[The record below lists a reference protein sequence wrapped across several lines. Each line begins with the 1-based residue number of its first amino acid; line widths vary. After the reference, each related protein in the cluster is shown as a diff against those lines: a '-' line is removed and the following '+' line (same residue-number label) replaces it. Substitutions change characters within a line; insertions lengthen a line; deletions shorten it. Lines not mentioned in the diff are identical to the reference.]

1 MKDNRSRDI
10 FYGVVAVATLIVALV
25 GATLAY
31 FSVSRSSN
39 EGAVNAKAAVVSVNY
54 QDGQQISA
62 QATELIPSEFKFV
75 KSAYENLDPSS
86 YDPEKHI
93 CIDDNDKQICSIY
106 RFSLS
111 SDIQANSEMIA
122 TLNNELNEFTDLY
135 YAVRDVNNNTW
146 LDLSTDN
153 SGVYNMRLGTCNN
166 TDEDNTNDCYTTD
179 VTGRKIY
186 SQSDPIATRSIF
198 GYKTSEG
205 NTINNSQII
214 NTTARTFDIVLF
226 INETG
231 LPQNYDQGK
240 QYQGTIIVDA
250 VGSTGNVTGY
260 IEGVE

>member
-39 EGAVNAKAAVVSVNY
+39 EGAVNATAAIVSVNY

-62 QATELIPSEFKFV
+62 QATELIPSEFKYV

-86 YDPEKHI
+86 YDAEKPI

-111 SDIQANSEMIA
+111 SDIQANSEMVA

-135 YAVRDVNNNTW
+135 YAVRDVTNNAW

-153 SGVYNMRLGTCNN
+153 SGVYNMRLGTCSN

-179 VTGRKIY
+179 VTGKKSY
-186 SQSDPIATRSIF
+186 SQSDPIAIRSIF

-205 NTINNSQII
+205 KTINNSQII

-250 VGSTGNVTGY
+250 VGSTGNITGY